1 MTERDKIPRELNEF
15 FMIQEENPHKI
26 IIHGYKEALSLHDRG
41 LTIDKLKELYYIYK
55 EGGLYSTCIGFKLAI
70 SRLMYDKGR

>member
-1 MTERDKIPRELNEF
+1 MTERDRMLRELKEC
-15 FMIQEENPHKI
+15 FMIQEENPYDIVVK
-26 IIHGYKEALSLHDRG
+26 GYKKALSLHDRG
-41 LTIDKLKELYYIYK
+41 FTIDKLKELYYIYK

>member
-1 MTERDKIPRELNEF
+1 MTERDRMLRELKECF
-15 FMIQEENPHKI
+15 TMKKENPYDVVVK
-26 IIHGYKEALSLHDRG
+26 GYKKALSLHDRG
-41 LTIDKLKELYYIYK
+41 LTIDNLKELYYIYK

>member
-1 MTERDKIPRELNEF
+1 MMK
-15 FMIQEENPHKI
+15 EENPYDIVVK
-26 IIHGYKEALSLHDRG
+26 GYKKALSLHDRG

-55 EGGLYSTCIGFKLAI
+55 EGGFYSTCIGFKLAI